1 MRVVTALICA
11 SLIVAILH
19 DAFEVILLPRR
30 VKSKTRIV
38 RYFFKGTW
46 RFWSGVGRRIASEDR
61 RHSFLGLYGP
71 LSLVLLLVVWA
82 VGIIGGFGGIFWSLN
97 PAQFGSHQWLNHTYF
112 SGVTFFTL
120 GYGDIVPHAAWSKVL
135 AVFEAGTG
143 LGFIAMVI
151 GYLPVLYQLFS
162 RRETQVIMLDSIAG
176 SPPDATTMLCR
187 YADGHGLDALDGF
200 LLRWQQWAAELLESQ
215 LSYPMLTYYRS
226 QHDNQS
232 WLAALTVIM
241 DASVLIMVGLEGVR
255 TLQAQM
261 TFATARLAV
270 IEMGRVLEAGP
281 RASKKLARTTDSRSA
296 PKSAEAP
303 LSSGGGGSRPVL
315 AFEEERLSSRVF
327 ADIRD
332 RLAAAGLRFVDE
344 AEAEEKL
351 AAFRDTYEPF
361 LSGLADHLLLPLPG
375 WSSNDDQL
383 DNWMN
388 SPRGKSAKR
397 LIESVESEP
406 GTSE

>member
-1 MRVVTALICA
+1 MLTGVVTALVCA

-19 DAFEVILLPRR
+19 DAFEVMLLPRR

-46 RFWSGVGRRIASEDR
+46 FVWSAMGNKISSEDR
-61 RHSFLGLYGP
+61 RHNFLGLYGP

-82 VGIIGGFGGIFWSLN
+82 AGLICAFGGIFWSLN
-97 PAQFGSHQWLNHTYF
+97 PTQFSSHRWLNQAYF

-120 GYGDIVPHAAWSKVL
+120 GYGDIVPHLAWSKVL

-151 GYLPVLYQLFS
+151 GYLPVMYQLFS
-162 RRETQVIMLDSIAG
+162 RREAQVIMLDSMAG
-176 SPPDATTMLCR
+176 SPPACTTVLCR
-187 YADGHGLDALDGF
+187 YAEAHELDVLDGF

-215 LSYPMLTYYRS
+215 LSYPMLAYYRS

-232 WLAALTVIM
+232 WLAALTALM
-241 DASVLIMVGLEGVR
+241 DVSVLIMVGVDGVR
-255 TLQAQM
+255 TLQAQL
-261 TFATARLAV
+261 TFATARLAL
-270 IEMGRVLEAGP
+270 IEMGRVLGAGP
-281 RASKKLARTTDSRSA
+281 R
-296 PKSAEAP
+296 P
-303 LSSGGGGSRPVL
+303 
-315 AFEEERLSSRVF
+315 FEEERLSIGGF
-327 ADIRD
+327 AEIKN
-332 RLAAAGLRFVDE
+332 RLAAAHLRFVDE
-344 AEAEEKL
+344 EEAEERL

-361 LSGLADHLLLPLPG
+361 LNGLAHHLLLSLPG
-375 WSSNDDQL
+375 WSSNVNQL

-397 LIESVESEP
+397 LIKSVESEP
-406 GTSE
+406 GTSDSE